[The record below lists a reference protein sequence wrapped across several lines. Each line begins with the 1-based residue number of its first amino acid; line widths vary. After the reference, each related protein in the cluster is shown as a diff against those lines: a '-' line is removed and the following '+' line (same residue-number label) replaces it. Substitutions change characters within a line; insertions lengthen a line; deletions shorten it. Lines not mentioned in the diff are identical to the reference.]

1 MELKKTG
8 ILGLDEFLRG
18 GLPPS
23 IVLLVGSPEKGHEM
37 FARQVALFRSK
48 KSGVTYFTFTKT
60 KDAIE
65 ASMAAYGMAAYGMD
79 TTSLEKEGR
88 WKIVSLPK
96 TLGLIKTAIINEMK
110 KNRCI
115 VLDSLSEL
123 LLYHDIKKIA
133 DLVNSMTDQNR
144 ETQELH
150 FILLTKGMQDSKTEV
165 ALQHFADCVINFEAS
180 WKSEGLA
187 RNLMIQKVLGSTVPT
202 QSIPYSLDKNG
213 LTIET
218 STRIT

>member
-1 MELKKTG
+1 MVILMELRKTG

-37 FARQVALFRSK
+37 FARQVAFFRSK
-48 KSGVTYFTFTKT
+48 KNGVTYFTVTKT
-60 KDAIE
+60 PDAIKT
-65 ASMAAYGMAAYGMD
+65 SMAAYGLD
-79 TTSLEKEGR
+79 TISLEKEGK
-88 WKIVSLPK
+88 WKIISLPK
-96 TLGLIKTAIINEMK
+96 TFGPTKAAIINEIK
-110 KNRCI
+110 KNRCV

-123 LLYHDIKKIA
+123 LFYHDTKKVA

-144 ETQELH
+144 EIKELH
-150 FILLTKGMQDSKTEV
+150 LILLTKGMQDSKTEI
-165 ALQHFADCVINFEAS
+165 ALQHFADGVIKFEAS
-180 WKSEGLA
+180 WKSEGLV
-187 RNLMIQKVLGSTVPT
+187 RNMLIQKMLGATVPT
-202 QSIPYSLDKNG
+202 QSIPYSLDQKG

>member
-8 ILGLDEFLRG
+8 IRGLDEFLRG
-18 GLPPS
+18 GLPTS
-23 IVLLVGSPEKGHEM
+23 VVLLVGSPEKGHEV
-37 FARQVALFRSK
+37 FARQVTLFRSK
-48 KSGVTYFTFTKT
+48 TSDVTYFTVTKT
-60 KDAIE
+60 QDAIK
-65 ASMAAYGMAAYGMD
+65 ASMAAYGMD
-79 TTSLEKEGR
+79 TTPLENEGK
-88 WKIVSLPK
+88 WKIVRSPK
-96 TLGLIKTAIINEMK
+96 TLESTKTAIINEMK
-110 KNRCI
+110 KNRCV

-123 LLYHDIKKIA
+123 LLYHGIKEVA
-133 DLVNSMTDQNR
+133 DLVNSMIDQNR

-150 FILLTKGMQDSKTEV
+150 FVLLTKGMQDSKAEV

-202 QSIPYSLDKNG
+202 QSIPYSLDQNG